1 MRREGEGGQE
11 RSQDQE
17 GSEPKTGVAK
27 MAELSRTREVGGAGG
42 PGSGLEFRVGYASQ
56 EDPVAGRD

>member
-27 MAELSRTREVGGAGG
+27 MAELSRTREAGG
-42 PGSGLEFRVGYASQ
+42 REAQALGWSSG
-56 EDPVAGRD
+56 